1 MVKQRYKN
9 LPFYIFSISL
19 DDFNTSKEE
28 YIRQFETIREAFR
41 SQGIESPIGIAIAS
55 YHPECIDSEDGNDS
69 QIREAQQAL
78 CKKYSDLFIG
88 PDTDKLNKA
97 LHRPD
102 GVHFSHIGLDAHADG
117 WVKAIKKV
125 R

>member
-1 MVKQRYKN
+1 MLFFSYRLQT
-9 LPFYIFSISL
+9 IF
-19 DDFNTSKEE
+19 
-28 YIRQFETIREAFR
+28 Q
-41 SQGIESPIGIAIAS
+41 
-55 YHPECIDSEDGNDS
+55 
-69 QIREAQQAL
+69 
-78 CKKYSDLFIG
+78 KKYSDLFIG

-117 WVKAIKKV
+117 WGKAIKKV

>member
-1 MVKQRYKN
+1 M
-9 LPFYIFSISL
+9 
-19 DDFNTSKEE
+19 
-28 YIRQFETIREAFR
+28 
-41 SQGIESPIGIAIAS
+41 AS
-55 YHPECIDSEDGNDS
+55 YHPDCIDSEEGNDS

-78 CKKYSDLFIG
+78 CKKYKDLFIG
-88 PDTDKLNKA
+88 PDTDRLNKA

-102 GVHFSHIGLDAHADG
+102 GVHFSRIGLDAHADG